1 MHRPVGLENFPI
13 EISSFQVTL
22 CCVQL
27 TVKTESTLG
36 ESPNESLIISH
47 TKDLYDKFWGNKQIK
62 VLISICYDICWVKVS
77 GEI

>member
-22 CCVQL
+22 GCVQL
-27 TVKTESTLG
+27 IVKTESTLG
-36 ESPNESLIISH
+36 ESPNESLIFSH
-47 TKDLYDKFWGNKQIK
+47 TKDLYHKFWGNKLK
-62 VLISICYDICWVKVS
+62 VLISICYGICWVKVS